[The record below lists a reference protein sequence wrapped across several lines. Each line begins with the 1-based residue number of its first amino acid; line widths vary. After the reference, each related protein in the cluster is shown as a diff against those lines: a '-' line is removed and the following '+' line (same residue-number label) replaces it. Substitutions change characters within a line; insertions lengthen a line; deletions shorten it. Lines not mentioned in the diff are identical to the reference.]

1 MDNLEFYR
9 QTIETILR
17 RYADIPNSYGE
28 IEQYLIIDKDRNH
41 FMLFDVGWQQKRRVH
56 GCITHVQIINDK
68 IWIQRDG
75 IEDGITDEL
84 VEAGISKD
92 KIVLGFQPP
101 NVRPHTGYAVA

>member
-1 MDNLEFYR
+1 MDDLEFYR

-17 RYADIPNSYGE
+17 QYAEIPYSHGE
-28 IEQYLIIDKDRNH
+28 IEQNLIIDSDRNH
-41 FMLFDVGWQQKRRVH
+41 FMLFDVGWQQQRRIH
-56 GCITHVQIINDK
+56 GCITHVQIIGNK

-84 VEAGISKD
+84 VEAGIPKD

-101 NVRPHTGYAVA
+101 KVRPHTGYALA

>member
-9 QTIETILR
+9 QTIEEVLR
-17 RYADIPNSYGE
+17 KYAEIPYNQGE
-28 IEQYLIIDKDRNH
+28 IDQNLIIDRDRNH

-56 GCITHVQIINDK
+56 GCITHVQIIGDK

-75 IEDGITDEL
+75 IEDGVTDEF
-84 VEAGISKD
+84 VAAGIPKD

-101 NVRPHTGYAVA
+101 NVRPHTGYAVI

>member
-9 QTIETILR
+9 GIIEKVLQK
-17 RYADIPNSYGE
+17 YAEIPYSYSE
-28 IEQYLIIDKDRNH
+28 IKEYLIVDRDRNH
-41 FMLFDVGWQQKRRVH
+41 FMLFDVGWQQKKRVH
-56 GCITHVQIINDK
+56 GCVTHVQIIDNK

-84 VEAGISKD
+84 VEAGIPKD
-92 KIVLGFQPP
+92 EIVLGFQPP

>member
-1 MDNLEFYR
+1 MDDLEFYR

-17 RYADIPNSYGE
+17 RYAEIPYSHGE
-28 IEQYLIIDKDRNH
+28 IEQNLIIDSDRNH
-41 FMLFDVGWQQKRRVH
+41 FMLFDVGWQQQRRIH
-56 GCITHVQIINDK
+56 GCITHVQIIGNK

-84 VEAGISKD
+84 VEAGIPKD

-101 NVRPHTGYAVA
+101 KIRPHTGYALA

>member
-9 QTIETILR
+9 QTIEEVLR
-17 RYADIPNSYGE
+17 KYVEIPYNQGE
-28 IEQYLIIDKDRNH
+28 IDQNLIIDRDRNH

-56 GCITHVQIINDK
+56 GCITHIQIIGDK

-75 IEDGITDEL
+75 IEDGVTDEF
-84 VEAGISKD
+84 VAAGIPKD

-101 NVRPHTGYAVA
+101 NVRPHTGYAVI

>member
-1 MDNLEFYR
+1 MDDLEFYR

-17 RYADIPNSYGE
+17 RYAEIPYSHGE
-28 IEQYLIIDKDRNH
+28 IEQNLIIDSDRNH
-41 FMLFDVGWQQKRRVH
+41 FMLFDVGWQQQRRIH
-56 GCITHVQIINDK
+56 GCITHVQIIGNK

-84 VEAGISKD
+84 VEAGIPKD

-101 NVRPHTGYAVA
+101 KVRPHTGYALA

>member
-1 MDNLEFYR
+1 MDNIEFYR
-9 QTIETILR
+9 QNIEAILR
-17 RYADIPNSYGE
+17 KYAEIPYSNGDID
-28 IEQYLIIDKDRNH
+28 QCLIIDRDRNH

-56 GCITHVQIINDK
+56 GCITHVQIIDEK

-92 KIVLGFQPP
+92 KIVLGFHPLD
-101 NVRPHTGYAVA
+101 VRPHTGYAVA

>member
-9 QTIETILR
+9 QNIEAILR
-17 RYADIPNSYGE
+17 KYAEIPYSNGDID
-28 IEQYLIIDKDRNH
+28 QCLIIDRDRNH

-56 GCITHVQIINDK
+56 GCITHVQIIDDK

-92 KIVLGFQPP
+92 KIVLGFHPLD
-101 NVRPHTGYAVA
+101 VRPHTGYAVA

>member
-1 MDNLEFYR
+1 MDSLEFYR
-9 QTIETILR
+9 QSIETVLR
-17 RYADIPNSYGE
+17 KYADIPYSNGE
-28 IEQYLIIDKDRNH
+28 IDQCLIIDRDRNH

-56 GCITHVQIINDK
+56 GCITHVQIIDEK

-92 KIVLGFQPP
+92 KIVLGFHPLD
-101 NVRPHTGYAVA
+101 VRSHTGYAVA

>member
-9 QTIETILR
+9 QTIEEVLR
-17 RYADIPNSYGE
+17 KYAEIPYNQGE
-28 IEQYLIIDKDRNH
+28 IDQNLIIDRDRNH

-56 GCITHVQIINDK
+56 GCITHIQIIGDK

-75 IEDGITDEL
+75 IEDGVTDEF
-84 VEAGISKD
+84 VAAGIPKD

-101 NVRPHTGYAVA
+101 NVRPHTGYAVL